1 MDLDKTKY
9 GSRKGMKL
17 PKIIPNVPGQKM
29 EIQEKVEVAK
39 SVADALGKK
48 YVKKKA
54 EVTYKEGIEENL
66 MLRYDSSEL
75 VVITKMKKL
84 TAYIITVTSK
94 SPQKFRFTFVNR
106 MHNYCLDI
114 IENMF
119 RANSLKKD
127 ETKNKIKR
135 KEYQHDAYV
144 NLRLLA
150 YISFLAYE
158 NACILKKQ
166 YEQISLQIS
175 DCVNL
180 LVAWTK
186 SDSK

>member
-9 GSRKGMKL
+9 GSRRAMKL
-17 PKIIPNVPGQKM
+17 PQIVPNVPGQKM
-29 EIQEKVEVAK
+29 ETEEKVEIAK
-39 SVADALGKK
+39 SVADALDKN
-48 YVKKKA
+48 YAQKKA

-84 TAYIITVTSK
+84 TAYIITVTTK

-119 RANSLKKD
+119 RANSLKKSD
-127 ETKNKIKR
+127 AKNRLKR
-135 KEYQHDAYV
+135 KEYQHEAYV
-144 NLRLLA
+144 LLRLLA

-175 DCVNL
+175 DCTNL

-186 SDSK
+186 SDDR